1 MERSSAAALAAAAA
15 ASLAAF
21 LVLRRKSKPCK
32 DAQGRTR
39 KDAPVLCFGD
49 SLTEGYHGVWIHPT
63 YSPPSNPND
72 PAKET
77 EAMKLHPYALRLGDR
92 LADQAGD
99 DTPQRRA
106 RYACCR
112 AWKPGQ
118 KFVEPT
124 STRAYAIRAETDA
137 RVRDRSRDPSRKF
150 PRRWNGWTA
159 EDLKPMLA
167 RELRAGPW
175 RCAVILA
182 GSNDVVFGA
191 APDVALE
198 RIRALWRMC
207 DAAGVP
213 VVVVANPPADLTH
226 HGWVTKG
233 GTDFSCAA
241 ARTAAMAALGAT
253 VEQAAAGR
261 PTVAAMPQDDA
272 HAAHWDDCLHFS
284 PAGSDALGDRVFAAI
299 AAAGL

>member
-1 MERSSAAALAAAAA
+1 MTLQCFLHLESDESVLKGYDEHLTWPPGVQSNMERSSAAALAAAAA
-15 ASLAAF
+15 ASVAAF

-118 KFVEPT
+118 KPT
-124 STRAYAIRAETDA
+124 HRADFNARICKRPLPRKHRLQRAHMQSGQKPTRAYATGLEI
-137 RVRDRSRDPSRKF
+137 
-150 PRRWNGWTA
+150 PR
-159 EDLKPMLA
+159 EHS
-167 RELRAGPW
+167 RAGGTAGRRRISS
-175 RCAVILA
+175 RCSR
-182 GSNDVVFGA
+182 GSCARAPGA
-191 APDVALE
+191 A
-198 RIRALWRMC
+198 R
-207 DAAGVP
+207 
-213 VVVVANPPADLTH
+213 
-226 HGWVTKG
+226 
-233 GTDFSCAA
+233 
-241 ARTAAMAALGAT
+241 
-253 VEQAAAGR
+253 
-261 PTVAAMPQDDA
+261 
-272 HAAHWDDCLHFS
+272 
-284 PAGSDALGDRVFAAI
+284 
-299 AAAGL
+299 

>member
-1 MERSSAAALAAAAA
+1 MKSNMERSSAAALAAAAA
-15 ASLAAF
+15 ASVAA
-21 LVLRRKSKPCK
+21 LIVLRRKSKPCK

-112 AWKPGQ
+112 AWKPEQ

-137 RVRDRSRDPSRKF
+137 RVRDQSL
-150 PRRWNGWTA
+150 PRENS
-159 EDLKPMLA
+159 
-167 RELRAGPW
+167 RAGGTAGRRRISS
-175 RCAVILA
+175 RCSR
-182 GSNDVVFGA
+182 GSCARAPGA
-191 APDVALE
+191 A
-198 RIRALWRMC
+198 R
-207 DAAGVP
+207 
-213 VVVVANPPADLTH
+213 
-226 HGWVTKG
+226 
-233 GTDFSCAA
+233 
-241 ARTAAMAALGAT
+241 
-253 VEQAAAGR
+253 
-261 PTVAAMPQDDA
+261 
-272 HAAHWDDCLHFS
+272 
-284 PAGSDALGDRVFAAI
+284 
-299 AAAGL
+299 